1 MAYTIAPNVP
11 TCFVMVG
18 LPARGKTYISK
29 KLARYLNWIGVTTN
43 VFNVGEFRR
52 KLYGTVNCKH
62 DFFDSKNPSGQ
73 SARDKCA
80 QLALDEVIKYLKAEG
95 QVSIFDATNTTKD
108 RRSYVYEE
116 CKKHG
121 IKTFFIE
128 SICDD
133 PDVVQQNILEVKVS
147 SPDYKDIPSEEAYR
161 DFNARIKHYQDFYA
175 PIELEQQLSF
185 IKIIN
190 VGQKFLVNL
199 IEGYLQSRAVYFLM
213 NIHITPRAIYLTRHG
228 ESVYNLKGRIGGDSD
243 LSARGIEYSKKLADF
258 IKSQEIRDLR
268 VWTSQLKRTIQTA
281 SKIEAKSLEQWKALD
296 ELDAGVCDGM
306 TYEEI
311 QEKFPED
318 FARRDQNKY
327 HYRYPRGESYEDL
340 VARLEPVIM
349 ELERQQNI
357 LVICHQAVMRCLLAY
372 FLDHNSG
379 HLPYLK
385 VPLHSVYKLT
395 PIAYGCRVETFDL
408 NVQSVDTYRKQPE
421 PQQNRRMQGLKKEK

>member
-1 MAYTIAPNVP
+1 
-11 TCFVMVG
+11 MVG
-18 LPARGKTYISK
+18 LPARGKTYIAK
-29 KLARYLNWIGVTTN
+29 KLARYLNWIGVTTK

-62 DFFDSKNPSGQ
+62 DFFDSKNQNGQ
-73 SARDKCA
+73 KARDQCA
-80 QLALDEVIKYLKAEG
+80 QLALDEVIAFLKGEG
-95 QVSIFDATNTTKD
+95 QVSIFDATNTTKE
-108 RRSYVYEE
+108 RRDFVFSE
-116 CKKHG
+116 CNAHG

-133 PDVVQQNILEVKVS
+133 PEVVEQNILEVKVS
-147 SPDYKDIPSEEAYR
+147 SPDYKNIPSEEAFE
-161 DFNARIKHYQDFYA
+161 DFNARIKHYQDFY
-175 PIELEQQLSF
+175 LEIDLDKERALSF

-190 VGQKFLVNL
+190 VGQKFLVNR

-228 ESVYNLKGRIGGDSD
+228 ESAFNLKGRIGGDSD
-243 LSARGIEYSKKLADF
+243 LSSRGQMYSEKLAEF
-258 IKSQEIRDLR
+258 ISNQNIRDLR

-281 SKIEAKSLEQWKALD
+281 QCIDAASLEQWKALD

-311 QEKFPED
+311 EEKFPDD
-318 FARRDQNKY
+318 FARRDQDKY

-379 HLPYLK
+379 HLPYLN
-385 VPLHSVYKLT
+385 VPLHAVYKLT
-395 PIAYGCRVETFDL
+395 PVAYGCRVETFHL
-408 NVQSVDTYRKQPE
+408 EVAAVDTFRKQPE
-421 PQQNRRMQGLKKEK
+421 VEIYITIIT